1 MLTDL
6 DIRGEFQ
13 HQRLELEGNSVK
25 IQVGDKPK
33 QVLKVGNNLPA
44 NDMKNMTKV

>member
-6 DIRGEFQ
+6 DTRGEFQ
-13 HQRLELEGNSVK
+13 HQRLELEGDSVE

-33 QVLKVGNNLPA
+33 QVVDVWKNLPV